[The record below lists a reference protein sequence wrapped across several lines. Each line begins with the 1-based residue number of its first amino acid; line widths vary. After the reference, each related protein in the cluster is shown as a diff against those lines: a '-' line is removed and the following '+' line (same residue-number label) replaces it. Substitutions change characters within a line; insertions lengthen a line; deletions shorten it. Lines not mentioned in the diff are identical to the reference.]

1 MQPYDRTTI
10 YFILLVLLFSGINFY
25 SNVGTVIVGDQ
36 KCLEGL
42 DTVSKDQVVKM
53 SHAEMSKQ
61 YPYLKFGDTDIGLF
75 NKDGGVVNP
84 RAQID
89 ASINVASK
97 QGCDVIRD
105 VVCDVVE
112 TTVSSERILMVKT
125 EGGKRLYARKV
136 LLATNS
142 FTNSRNLL
150 QGITVKFTA
159 SPQTVVLAEVSVD
172 DLDTLRYIISL
183 ILCSKAFIA
192 SGAK

>member
-10 YFILLVLLFSGINFY
+10 YFLLLLLSFSGINFY
-25 SNVGTVIVGDQ
+25 SNVGTVIIGDQ

-42 DTVSKDQVVKM
+42 ETVSKEGVVKM
-53 SHAEMSKQ
+53 SQAEMSKR

-89 ASINVASK
+89 ASISVASK
-97 QGCDVIRD
+97 QGCEVIRD
-105 VVCDVVE
+105 VVCDVLE
-112 TTVSSERILMVKT
+112 TKYSSEKILMVKT

-142 FTNSRNLL
+142 FTHSRNLL
-150 QGITVKFTA
+150 DGVKVKFTA
-159 SPQTVVLAEVSVD
+159 SPQTVVLAEVD
-172 DLDTLRYIISL
+172 GEDLDTLR
-183 ILCSKAFIA
+183 
-192 SGAK
+192 